1 MVQYGAVCGRFQ
13 IFHMD
18 HLQYCLA
25 AAHRCEHLIVG
36 ITSPDKSVNPLEAV
50 DPHRC
55 TDEAN
60 PCNYYERMKMIEG
73 ALLEAG
79 LPREKFD
86 IVPFPIGRPELIQAY
101 VPAGVTVFV
110 TVLCTTFV
118 TTVVTL
124 FTRVDESAMRFFFLS
139 PDSCTSA
146 ALISVGAGL
155 TVHPMAT
162 PARRA
167 APAIRNVFLPIV
179 ITPRKGEWRSN
190 ARLCREALSLR
201 FCLDRAALRA

>member
-25 AAHRCEHLIVG
+25 ASHRCEHLIVG

-86 IVPFPIGRPELIQAY
+86 IVPFPIGKPELISAY

-110 TVLCTTFV
+110 TVLDPWGLCKTERMKDFGYDVQVLWERDDKVISSSMIRGLIQAGREWSQFV
-118 TTVVTL
+118 PPATYR
-124 FTRVDESAMRFFFLS
+124 FIREQNIDER
-139 PDSCTSA
+139 
-146 ALISVGAGL
+146 
-155 TVHPMAT
+155 
-162 PARRA
+162 
-167 APAIRNVFLPIV
+167 IV
-179 ITPRKGEWRSN
+179 N
-190 ARLCREALSLR
+190 M
-201 FCLDRAALRA
+201 